1 MIFDFFMI
9 KTRIP
14 VNGKETRFFLDKDL
28 WTPPPRC
35 QKCEH
40 SEKSG
45 DSYRPPSTILRP
57 WDNNVKN
64 F

>member
-28 WTPPPRC
+28 WTPPL
-35 QKCEH
+35 
-40 SEKSG
+40 G
-45 DSYRPPSTILRP
+45 
-57 WDNNVKN
+57 VKN
-64 F
+64 VNILKNQGTLTDPLEPF